1 MNNNIEIVRSALN
14 TVFGNRVGR
23 QQIEDA
29 TFTGREDPGGWAP
42 RAQVVIHT
50 ERGIPALRYDSQA
63 IVAAW
68 DRVNDVLAEHDL
80 FCEPINGAIVAVYN
94 A

>member
-1 MNNNIEIVRSALN
+1 MNNNIEIVRAALN
-14 TVFGNRVGR
+14 VVFGERVGR
-23 QQIEDA
+23 QQIEES

-50 ERGIPALRYDSQA
+50 ERGIPALRYDSRA
-63 IVAAW
+63 VVAAW
-68 DRVNDVLAEHDL
+68 DRVNDILVDSALY
-80 FCEPINGAIVAVYN
+80 CEPVNGAIVAVYG

>member
-1 MNNNIEIVRSALN
+1 MNNNIEIVRAALN
-14 TVFGNRVGR
+14 VVFGERVGR

-50 ERGIPALRYDSQA
+50 ERGIPALRYDSRA

-68 DRVNDVLAEHDL
+68 DRVNDILMDSAL
-80 FCEPINGAIVAVYN
+80 YCEPINGAIVAVYN
-94 A
+94 V